1 MNQAPKGPKKR
12 PTLRDVATAAGVS
25 VQTASHVLA
34 GTKTARVSEQTRER
48 VHEAAKALRYEPNRS
63 AQAIRSGKSYLIAL
77 WMPIDRQV
85 LAYLKIL
92 NELSTCAKGSQY
104 DLVIFGLTLEDALG
118 ANPKPPRMCPVDGV
132 ISADSGKAIEKFRSE
147 AMNDNIAV
155 SILGYE
161 TARNGDSVTWR
172 LMESSADVIELM
184 LQRNRRKVVHLT
196 PRFIYD
202 SYPNERRRR
211 GYTETM
217 EKHGLDPILIPVD
230 GELPGAAEQAMSLYL
245 QDHETPDGVFCFSDP
260 LAIGAARALHA
271 SGAEIPQACEVWGVG
286 NYPEAE
292 EFFVPISTLRTPYEK
307 IVPQAFDWIV
317 ERIEDPTIEPRYMEF
332 PLDIVDR
339 TGF

>member
-1 MNQAPKGPKKR
+1 MNDKTQHPNKR
-12 PTLRDVATAAGVS
+12 PTLRDVAAAAGVS

-34 GTKTARVSEQTRER
+34 GTKTARVSAQTRER
-48 VHEAAKALRYEPNRS
+48 VQEAAKALRYEPNRS

-85 LAYLKIL
+85 LAYLRVL
-92 NELSTCAKGSQY
+92 NELSTCAKGSPY
-104 DLVIFGLTLEDALG
+104 DLVIFGLTTEDALG

-132 ISADSGKAIEKFRSE
+132 ISADSGKAVDKFRTD
-147 AMNDNIAV
+147 AMNDHIAV

-161 TARNGDSVTWR
+161 TATNGDSVTWR

-184 LQRNRRKVVHLT
+184 LQRNRKRIVHLT

-202 SYPNERRRR
+202 LYPNERRRR
-211 GYTETM
+211 AYVETLQ
-217 EKHGLDPILIPVD
+217 KHGLDPILVPVD

-245 QDHETPDGVFCFSDP
+245 KDNESPDGVFCFSDP

-271 SGAEIPQACEVWGVG
+271 SGVDIPTECEVWGVG
-286 NYPEAE
+286 NYQEAE

-307 IVPQAFDWIV
+307 IVPQAFAWIV
-317 ERIEDPTIEPRYMEF
+317 ERIEEPTIEPRYMEF
-332 PLDIVDR
+332 PLELIDR
-339 TGF
+339 TGI